1 MLVVTGVLIGAVLV
15 TLVGSTVHVMQAV
28 GWLPVTPII
37 GLAVPY
43 WLGSW
48 FGFYPTWQ
56 TCICQFAAA
65 AFVLLSYYAAQA
77 RAHRR
82 KPRPA
87 PPTEIVGPLPP
98 FAGAAGS
105 SRPPAAGPFT

>member
-1 MLVVTGVLIGAVLV
+1 M
-15 TLVGSTVHVMQAV
+15 
-28 GWLPVTPII
+28 TPII

-56 TCICQFAAA
+56 TCIGQLAAA

-82 KPRPA
+82 KPRPSPAEPGVLAA
-87 PPTEIVGPLPP
+87 PP
-98 FAGAAGS
+98 AGH
-105 SRPPAAGPFT
+105 

>member
-1 MLVVTGVLIGAVLV
+1 M
-15 TLVGSTVHVMQAV
+15 
-28 GWLPVTPII
+28 TPII